1 MLQIDQQT
9 IKTLFPFASMQFAE
23 DFSGEV
29 TQLYRAHFE
38 NPVVD
43 QAIAFR
49 TTCVYGL
56 E

>member
-1 MLQIDQQT
+1 
-9 IKTLFPFASMQFAE
+9 MQFSE

-29 TQLYRAHFE
+29 THLLYRAHFE

-49 TTCVYGL
+49 TTFVYGL